1 MKQTYMIVNELDVN
15 KGGMTTA
22 MLTRSKFFLDNE
34 ISGDII
40 TFDFKANYKDILKE
54 LVQSKKMDKR
64 TQMHNP
70 FIYFKNISN
79 LQHKKYNYTM
89 TRNLSNLLK
98 DSVEIE
104 ENSRISRFFNIM
116 SGEYLAYKRET
127 EQETIFDLFKNN
139 LRYKRIYF
147 YKGKIVKTE
156 VFNSDNNLIAE
167 QFYDDNGYL
176 YLYRQINPE
185 KKSIGKTY
193 LVCKEKQFKNNV
205 EFCSYFLDKLI
216 PDIND
221 NIIICDGPGSFPKI
235 LKTNHKNVKKFAV
248 IHVNHYKNFDDTGAV
263 KKQEDYILRNANKI
277 NGVVMLTEA
286 QKKDII
292 EKYKITN
299 AYVISNFIN
308 ITDDYRDKNDNKVVG
323 HISRLVPQKG
333 LPYLIDVAKKVVE
346 QDNSVEFHLY
356 GTGEEKSKI
365 ENLIQESNLT
375 NNVKL
380 LGYTTNA
387 IEKIKDFR
395 CVISTSQ
402 FEGQGLS
409 LIEAMLLKKPVVAF
423 DVKYGPSDF
432 VKDGKNGY
440 LIENKDIKKMANKI
454 LKLLHDKEL
463 SKSLGKHGRD
473 TIIDMYQPEK
483 LMVKWKQLFN

>member
-98 DSVEIE
+98 DSVEIK

-167 QFYDDNGYL
+167 QFYDDN
-176 YLYRQINPE
+176 
-185 KKSIGKTY
+185 
-193 LVCKEKQFKNNV
+193 
-205 EFCSYFLDKLI
+205 DKVR
-216 PDIND
+216 
-221 NIIICDGPGSFPKI
+221 II
-235 LKTNHKNVKKFAV
+235 V
-248 IHVNHYKNFDDTGAV
+248 
-263 KKQEDYILRNANKI
+263 
-277 NGVVMLTEA
+277 
-286 QKKDII
+286 
-292 EKYKITN
+292 
-299 AYVISNFIN
+299 
-308 ITDDYRDKNDNKVVG
+308 
-323 HISRLVPQKG
+323 
-333 LPYLIDVAKKVVE
+333 
-346 QDNSVEFHLY
+346 
-356 GTGEEKSKI
+356 
-365 ENLIQESNLT
+365 
-375 NNVKL
+375 
-380 LGYTTNA
+380 
-387 IEKIKDFR
+387 
-395 CVISTSQ
+395 
-402 FEGQGLS
+402 
-409 LIEAMLLKKPVVAF
+409 
-423 DVKYGPSDF
+423 
-432 VKDGKNGY
+432 
-440 LIENKDIKKMANKI
+440 
-454 LKLLHDKEL
+454 
-463 SKSLGKHGRD
+463 
-473 TIIDMYQPEK
+473 
-483 LMVKWKQLFN
+483 